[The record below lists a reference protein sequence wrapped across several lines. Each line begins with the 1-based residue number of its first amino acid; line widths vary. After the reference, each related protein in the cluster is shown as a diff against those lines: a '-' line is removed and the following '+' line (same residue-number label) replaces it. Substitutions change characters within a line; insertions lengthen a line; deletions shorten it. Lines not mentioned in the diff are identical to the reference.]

1 MNQLATVSNEIQTH
15 HQAVEASRAAHEVQ
29 AAYVMAKRF
38 PRDQNA
44 AYKRIMDACS
54 RKTLAESAMYTYPR
68 GGSRVTGPSIRL
80 AEVVAQNWGNLG
92 FGIRELSQEQGV
104 SLAQAF
110 CIDYETNVVQ
120 TKEFYVRH
128 ERHTNKGVTNLSDP
142 RDIYELVA
150 NQGARRL
157 RACIL
162 GIVPKDVV
170 EDAMSRC
177 QKTLLTGTDEP
188 LGDRIRKMVLAFAEI
203 AVTQEMIETRLK
215 HGLDAI
221 SVHELIDLQKIYRS
235 IKDGF
240 GKREDYFL
248 VPKTERS
255 QSSETLTAEILGNAA
270 SEGIQGNPNG
280 T

>member
-1 MNQLATVSNEIQTH
+1 MNQLATVSNEMQASSH

-38 PRDQNA
+38 PRDQNS
-44 AYKRIMDACS
+44 AYKRIMDACA
-54 RKTLAESAMYTYPR
+54 RRTLAESAQYTYNR
-68 GGSRVTGPSIRL
+68 GGSKVSGPSIRL

-92 FGIRELSQEQGV
+92 FGIRELSQENGV

-128 ERHTNKGVTNLSDP
+128 ERHTKKGVTVLTDP

-162 GIVPKDVV
+162 GIVPQDVV

-177 QKTLLTGTDEP
+177 QKTLLSGTDEP
-188 LGDRIRKMVLAFAEI
+188 LADRIRKMVSAFSELSVSQA
-203 AVTQEMIETRLK
+203 MIEERLK
-215 HGLDAI
+215 HNLDAT
-221 SVHELIDLQKIYRS
+221 SVHELIELQKIYRS

-240 GKREDYFL
+240 GKREDFFT
-248 VPKTERS
+248 VSKVQR
-255 QSSETLTAEILGNAA
+255 SETTEALTAEILGETT
-270 SEGIQGNPNG
+270 SENSKRD
-280 T
+280 